1 MCLQFTCLLP
11 SYLGVFTKFKVK
23 SRCILS
29 SVFFFGSIEHNLQN
43 KHNYRHNFRN
53 TRALLEAYYATFA
66 STSIK
71 AYCRGTKNI

>member
-1 MCLQFTCLLP
+1 MCLPFTCLLL

-23 SRCILS
+23 SRGILS
-29 SVFFFGSIEHNLQN
+29 SAFLGGSIH
-43 KHNYRHNFRN
+43 HNYRHNFRN
-53 TRALLEAYYATFA
+53 TRALVEAYYATFA